1 MSELIPFADYKRQG
15 PEAVQALLAFELAP
29 GVTVHA
35 AAWVFAM
42 PEAEFAASDA
52 DPERMAG
59 LLADAGLAFFAGNDD
74 QPPNLVLRD
83 VDRFRRR
90 FHPLACR
97 EAALTALGTGILI
110 RRDPA
115 RCV

>member
-1 MSELIPFADYKRQG
+1 MSELIHLADYKRQG
-15 PEAVQALLAFELAP
+15 PAAVQALLAFELAP

-42 PEAEFAASDA
+42 PEAEFEASDC
-52 DPERMAG
+52 DPDRMAE
-59 LLADAGLAFFAGNDD
+59 LLHDGGLAFFAGNDD

-83 VDRFRRR
+83 VGKFRARFRQ
-90 FHPLACR
+90 LACR
-97 EAALTALGTGILI
+97 EAAIAALGTGILI
-110 RRDPA
+110 RREPA

>member
-1 MSELIPFADYKRQG
+1 MSELIHLADYKRQG
-15 PEAVQALLAFELAP
+15 PEAVQALLASELAP

-52 DPERMAG
+52 DPDRMAE
-59 LLADAGLAFFAGNDD
+59 LLHEAGLAFFSGNDD
-74 QPPNLVLRD
+74 QPPSLVLRD
-83 VDRFRRR
+83 ADRFRRHFR
-90 FHPLACR
+90 QLACR